1 VWGGNRIGNKPIK
14 SINQSRRRDSPE
26 EQGSRCWT
34 RNAKRRFCRANQ
46 TYRHTASLPAPRS
59 QKPEARSTEHRRQKQ
74 NQKQKREARSP
85 PLLRAAVGE
94 RRTRRPRYIPV
105 SPISPPQISPEG
117 IPRASGAP
125 HPAGTSPGRR
135 APPGGG
141 YFFCSTKTEHR
152 APGRLSIRRPGL

>member
-1 VWGGNRIGNKPIK
+1 VCGGAIVSVISPSNPLTKAEDGIPQRNRGAGVGL
-14 SINQSRRRDSPE
+14 E
-26 EQGSRCWT
+26 T
-34 RNAKRRFCRANQ
+34 RNGASVER
-46 TYRHTASLPAPRS
+46 TRHTASLPAPRS

-105 SPISPPQISPEG
+105 SPISPPPISPEG